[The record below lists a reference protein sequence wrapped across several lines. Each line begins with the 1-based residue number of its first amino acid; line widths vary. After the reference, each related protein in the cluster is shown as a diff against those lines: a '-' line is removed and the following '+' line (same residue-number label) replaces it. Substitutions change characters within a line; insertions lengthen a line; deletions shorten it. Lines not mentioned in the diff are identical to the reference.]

1 MRVGG
6 RGVGNDTNERERE
19 LEILEKIYCETRAS
33 RVDDRCM
40 NISRIFFDACL
51 PSTHYTLGGG
61 RHCGVKKV
69 CVWAGVLYVGQYRE
83 CGKNMS
89 GEKCRAQKSSRGE
102 GTMVVVMAVVVMPS
116 QRVE

>member
-6 RGVGNDTNERERE
+6 RGVGNDTNERE

-51 PSTHYTLGGG
+51 PSTHYTLGGE
-61 RHCGVKKV
+61 RHCGGKKYVCGQVSYTWASTGGVVKICRGKSV
-69 CVWAGVLYVGQYRE
+69 EPKNLVG
-83 CGKNMS
+83 GK
-89 GEKCRAQKSSRGE
+89 ERW
-102 GTMVVVMAVVVMPS
+102 
-116 QRVE
+116 